1 MMPVA
6 GLGSDHREAARHVD
20 GLGCSASKLSDNQEF
35 EGAGIRFYRKRS
47 HDAHLGYVET
57 PATDRGVLVGVSM
70 RAGHRRKI
78 LHEHHASSHD
88 FEEHSIYVR
97 NFADRYRADLSGAFD
112 FLLIEIPHSSLD
124 SVAGETGR
132 GRIEG
137 LRCATG
143 QTDPVLAHLIHAL
156 TPSFDRPHE
165 ASTLFV
171 DQLATTIT
179 THLVGRYG
187 GASLI
192 TPPKAI
198 LSRAQED
205 RAREILR
212 SHIDGDIA
220 IADVAQ
226 ACGLTRSHFTRAF
239 RNTTGQ
245 TPHQWLIGQRVQ
257 RAREL
262 LARSKLSLAEVA
274 AACGFADQSHLT
286 RVFAHLIGTPPGKW
300 RRETAN

>member
-6 GLGSDHREAARHVD
+6 GQGTAHREAARPTD
-20 GLGCSASKLSDNQEF
+20 GLGCSAGKLSDNQEF

-47 HDAHLGYVET
+47 HDTHLGYVET

-88 FEEHSIYVR
+88 FEAHSIDVR

-112 FLLIEIPHSSLD
+112 FLLIEIPRFSLD
-124 SVAGETGR
+124 RVAGETAR

-156 TPSFDRPHE
+156 TPSFDRPNE
-165 ASTLFV
+165 ACKLFV
-171 DQLATTIT
+171 DQLAIAIT

-187 GASLI
+187 GVCLT
-192 TPPKAI
+192 TPPKAM

-205 RAREILR
+205 RAREILS
-212 SHIDGDIA
+212 SHIDGDMT
-220 IADVAQ
+220 IADVAH

-245 TPHQWLIGQRVQ
+245 TPHQWLIWQRVQ

-262 LARSKLSLAEVA
+262 LTRSKLSLAEVA
-274 AACGFADQSHLT
+274 AVCGFADQSHLT
-286 RVFAHLIGTPPGKW
+286 RVFARLTGTPPGKW